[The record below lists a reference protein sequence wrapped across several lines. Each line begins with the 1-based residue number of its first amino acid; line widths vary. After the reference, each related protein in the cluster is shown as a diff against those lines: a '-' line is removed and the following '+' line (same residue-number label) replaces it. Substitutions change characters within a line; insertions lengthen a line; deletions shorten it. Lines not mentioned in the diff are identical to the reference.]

1 MERYICIHGHFY
13 QPPREN
19 AWLEYVEWQESAYPY
34 HDWNERVTTECYMPN
49 TSSRIL
55 DKDGYIDQIVS
66 NYARISFDFGPTLLD
81 WMEKSNPDVYRAI
94 IEADRQ
100 SRQYFSGHGSALAQA
115 YNHMIMPL
123 ANHRDRYSQVVWG
136 IRDFQHRFGR
146 EPEGMWL
153 PETAVDLETLDIMAE
168 LGIKFTVLAPR
179 QAKRVRRIVTQSWR
193 DVSGA
198 RIDPTRAYVINL
210 SSGRQINIFFYDGP
224 ISNAVAFED
233 VLKSGD
239 AFAKRLTDA
248 FSGKRNWPQLVHIA
262 TDGETYGHHHR
273 FADMALAFA
282 LQRIEKDSL
291 AKITN
296 YGEFLEKYPPTHE
309 VEIIEK
315 TSWSCVHGV
324 DRWWSDCG
332 DATGSGN
339 HPEWH
344 QKWRTPLHNAFDWL
358 RDNLA
363 PQYEEKARQLLKD
376 PWAARDGYIDVI
388 LDRSRENVSNFFGKY
403 AARELN
409 ETERITALKLLEL
422 QRHAMLMYTSCG
434 WFFDEISRPEPVQ
447 VIQYAGRVVQL
458 AQDLFGDDIEEDFL
472 KILEQAKSNI
482 PEQGDGRRIYET
494 LVKPSMMV
502 TKLSDS
508 NDAQRKVLGDILE
521 SAMSGIEKSF
531 RQLFER
537 LYPPERFSAELGGPV
552 PPAFHATE
560 ELIINSEFHRA
571 VKNYPVDAAEVR
583 NLLDAA
589 AKWQIKLDTEGIGY
603 DFKIN
608 LEKMMTALA
617 ANPADADNLKNL
629 QAAASLARSLPF
641 PVDLWKV
648 QNFYWGMLQSNYHEF
663 KRKAEHN
670 DPQAVAWVEAFVA
683 LGKTLSIRVAGK

>member
-34 HDWNERVTTECYMPN
+34 HDWNERVTAECYLPN
-49 TSSRIL
+49 ASSRIL
-55 DKDGYIDQIVS
+55 DKDGYIDRIVN
-66 NYARISFDFGPTLLD
+66 NYAKMSFDFGPTLLD

-100 SRQYFSGHGSALAQA
+100 SHQSFSGHGSALAQA

-136 IRDFQHRFGR
+136 IRDFKHRFGR

-153 PETAVDLETLDIMAE
+153 PETAVDLETLDIMAG
-168 LGIKFTVLAPR
+168 LDIKFTVLAPR
-179 QAKRVRRIVTQSWR
+179 QAKRVRRIGTQSWR

-198 RIDPTRAYVINL
+198 RIDPTRAYFVNL
-210 SSGRQINIFFYDGP
+210 PSARQINIFFYDGP

-239 AFAKRLTDA
+239 AFARRLTDA
-248 FSGKRNWPQLVHIA
+248 FSVKKDWPQLVHIA

-282 LQRIEKDSL
+282 LQCIEKDSL

-315 TSWSCVHGV
+315 TSWSCVHGI

-339 HPEWH
+339 HPGWN
-344 QKWRTPLHNAFDWL
+344 QKWRTPLRNAFDWL
-358 RDNLA
+358 RDTLA
-363 PQYEEKARQLLKD
+363 PRYEEKAMQLLRD

-388 LDRSRENVSNFFGKY
+388 LDRSRENVNNFFGKY
-403 AARELN
+403 ATHELS
-409 ETERITALKLLEL
+409 EEERITALKLLEL

-458 AQDLFGDDIEEDFL
+458 AKDLFGDDIEEDFL

-482 PEQGDGRRIYET
+482 PEQGDGRRIYKT
-494 LVKPSMMV
+494 LLKPSMMV
-502 TKLSDS
+502 TNLSDS
-508 NDAQRKVLGDILE
+508 YDAQRRILGDILE
-521 SAMSGIEKSF
+521 SAVSGIEKSF

-537 LYPPERFSAELGGPV
+537 LYPPERFSAELAGPV
-552 PPAFHATE
+552 PPAFRATE

-571 VKNYPVDAAEVR
+571 IKNYSVNAVEVR

-589 AKWQIKLDTEGIGY
+589 GKWKIKLDTEGIGY
-603 DFKIN
+603 DFKIS
-608 LEKMMTALA
+608 LEKMMAALA
-617 ANPADADNLKNL
+617 DDPSDAENLKSL
-629 QAAASLARSLPF
+629 LAAVSLARSLPF

-648 QNFYWGMLQSNYHEF
+648 QNLYWGMLLTKYPDF
-663 KRKAEHN
+663 KLKAAQGDQN
-670 DPQAVAWVEAFVA
+670 AKAWIETFAA
-683 LGKTLSIRVAGK
+683 LGNNLSMRVS